1 MSLDNF
7 SNLFKEA
14 AKVSRSLASSAAKAG
29 AAIADGKPIIA
40 QKNKSQERLDVCN
53 KCKDLDKSL
62 GRCTVCGCFVSAK
75 VKADYESCPSGKW

>member
-14 AKVSRSLASSAAKAG
+14 VKVSKSLKSSAAKAG
-29 AAIADGKPIIA
+29 SAISNGRPLLSKKDKA
-40 QKNKSQERLDVCN
+40 QERLDICN

-62 GRCTVCGCFVSAK
+62 GRCAICGCFVTAK
-75 VKADYESCPSGKW
+75 VMADYESCPVSKW

>member
-14 AKVSRSLASSAAKAG
+14 AKVSKSLASSAAKAG
-29 AAIADGKPIIA
+29 VAIADGKPIIA

-75 VKADYESCPSGKW
+75 VKADYESCPLGKW

>member
-14 AKVSRSLASSAAKAG
+14 AKVSRNLASSAAKAG
-29 AAIADGKPIIA
+29 VAIADGKPIIA